1 MRCFIIRLKE
11 NEHSCK
17 MAQDC
22 YNQAI
27 KFGITPIFFDA
38 INGNDAEMHYQKEN
52 IRQGKKFKK
61 ERPGVLG
68 CFFSHFYL
76 WKQCVQDNIPYVIL
90 EHDGYIIKPF
100 DNRILSQFDDVLT
113 LDRLDPFSNNYEKYL
128 DQEKLLPTSIQQ
140 YKNLD
145 AKVLVTKIYPKTTNY
160 LKGAYAYI
168 IKPQA
173 AQKIIDHISVHGHL
187 PADQQINSN
196 ILNLEAVEPSLARL
210 HPHYAIGTNIKDD
223 SLTRN
228 LGK

>member
-1 MRCFIIRLKE
+1 MQHQRHQID
-11 NEHSCK
+11 S
-17 MAQDC
+17 
-22 YNQAI
+22 
-27 KFGITPIFFDA
+27 
-38 INGNDAEMHYQKEN
+38 
-52 IRQGKKFKK
+52 
-61 ERPGVLG
+61 
-68 CFFSHFYL
+68 
-76 WKQCVQDNIPYVIL
+76 
-90 EHDGYIIKPF
+90 
-100 DNRILSQFDDVLT
+100 ILSQFDEVLT
-113 LDRLDPFSNNYEKYL
+113 LDRLDPFSDNYEKQL
-128 DQEKLLPTSIQQ
+128 DQETLLPSSIQQ

-145 AKVLVTKIYPKTTNY
+145 AKVLVTKIYPRTTNY

-187 PADQQINSN
+187 PADQQINST